1 MGLFTEKST
10 KEYLEKEEIMNLQKN
25 NFSSNSFDGSHI
37 IFGWKDLRNVDTYQN
52 IDTLIQD
59 GKPNLIWGLFFN
71 YLENDG
77 TNFKSN
83 YNSVDLSK
91 LKKFMNQNK
100 KYKNKIYETFKE
112 KMGKVLL
119 KFDSD
124 LFTSYEAFESNLIS
138 IIS

>member
-1 MGLFTEKST
+1 MNNSNTTIYIVAAIIILHFVVGFG
-10 KEYLEKEEIMNLQKN
+10 YL
-25 NFSSNSFDGSHI
+25 
-37 IFGWKDLRNVDTYQN
+37 VY
-52 IDTLIQD
+52 
-59 GKPNLIWGLFFN
+59 
-71 YLENDG
+71 
-77 TNFKSN
+77 
-83 YNSVDLSK
+83 K
-91 LKKFMNQNK
+91 LNK